1 MAQPRFQRSI
11 RFSDDEW
18 DAVLRAA
25 EGRNMKPAEFVRE
38 ASARVAARE
47 IDLDDG
53 RLTPEL
59 IALIKRTFRGVHLLT
74 YLKRQELA
82 SLDKEEG
89 FERAVEAGNVAQSET
104 LSPEISDRDA

>member
-1 MAQPRFQRSI
+1 MAEPRFQRSI

-18 DAVLRAA
+18 NAVLRAA

-38 ASARVAARE
+38 ASARVAAQE
-47 IDLDDG
+47 IDLNDG

-74 YLKRQELA
+74 CLKRDQLVA
-82 SLDKEEG
+82 LDKNKD
-89 FERAVEAGNVAQSET
+89 FERAVEAGDIAQSET
-104 LSPEISDRDA
+104 LNPEVWDHDA